1 MVWPGRLKFL
11 ALIKLRKGFCC
22 RSHQAKY
29 IFHLFVS
36 YLTADKMKYELITSE
51 NVAHQ
56 PPETQQVPQIL
67 HDADGQLW
75 LSAHFPTCTD
85 RLQKKNN

>member
-1 MVWPGRLKFL
+1 
-11 ALIKLRKGFCC
+11 
-22 RSHQAKY
+22 
-29 IFHLFVS
+29 
-36 YLTADKMKYELITSE
+36 MKYELITSE